1 MLTILRDLVV
11 FDAYV
16 WLLTDPVTVAGA
28 TPLADIPLHGGLSGA
43 HQGEER
49 HVSQSLD
56 RSAAAGLIRRA
67 PAQHISWRPGTKQS
81 VALCAEPVRN

>member
-49 HVSQSLD
+49 HVSPNL
-56 RSAAAGLIRRA
+56 L
-67 PAQHISWRPGTKQS
+67 
-81 VALCAEPVRN
+81 